1 MASEE
6 GRKAEGSRTV
16 PNLILFVFGM
26 ACTISLQAADPTGIA
41 SLPDY
46 ERRGIEKLAELT
58 AKDHSTILF
67 TIADETIGFGKD
79 GAVGRIG
86 RDSVGHC
93 NRWTHPA
100 LSHDGLRWRTCRT
113 ANRMAVSFTIA
124 ESPSTT

>member
-1 MASEE
+1 MVSEY

-16 PNLILFVFGM
+16 PNLIHFVFGM

-67 TIADETIGFGKD
+67 TIADETIGFAKD
-79 GAVGRIG
+79 GAVGRNFLNDEPLGGKTEGEMRHGDTLRIETPGGGGIG
-86 RDSVGHC
+86 
-93 NRWTHPA
+93 
-100 LSHDGLRWRTCRT
+100 
-113 ANRMAVSFTIA
+113 
-124 ESPSTT
+124 